1 PETGIGYHAIDD
13 NYGYVDYYTE
23 DGVYVTVDSEG
34 NETYF
39 GDDGSWISL
48 HPDGSWSAYDYTT
61 DSLDGGMIYG

>member
-1 PETGIGYHAIDD
+1 M
-13 NYGYVDYYTE
+13 DYYTE